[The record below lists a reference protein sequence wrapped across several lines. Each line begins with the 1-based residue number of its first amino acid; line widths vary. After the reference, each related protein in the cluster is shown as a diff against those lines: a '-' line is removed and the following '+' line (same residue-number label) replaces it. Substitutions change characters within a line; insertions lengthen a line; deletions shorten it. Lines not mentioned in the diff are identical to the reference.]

1 MYIPHRRKPETV
13 EECLSYWYL
22 DEIQEYLWVTWKYE
36 IQTLLKGVISQCFCL
51 YHNVSWQDHMRNVE
65 LYGNLPKL
73 TDKIRQRQM
82 RLAGH
87 CVRHPELAACELIL
101 WDPAHGKRS
110 RGRGRTTMLDT
121 LKRDTGLSNTEELR
135 AIMENREAWRLAIK
149 SSRIGVTW
157 HSLVHVHVLLLF
169 WVNFSLKSLLSG
181 FT

>member
-1 MYIPHRRKPETV
+1 MKRVWESGMDWDLKRRLFVWTV
-13 EECLSYWYL
+13 ECVLTYGCESWALSVKEERAL
-22 DEIQEYLWVTWKYE
+22 D
-36 IQTLLKGVISQCFCL
+36 GVYAQML
-51 YHNVSWQDHMRNVE
+51 RMALNVSWQDHMRNVD

-73 TDKIRQRQM
+73 TDKIRQRRM

-149 SSRIGVTW
+149 SSRVGVT
-157 HSLVHVHVLLLF
+157 
-169 WVNFSLKSLLSG
+169 
-181 FT
+181 